1 MDSTS
6 AARRT
11 IDGRRNGPAPGERS
25 WEAVERPEA
34 SGAKAIGSL
43 DENDLRLMRVFR
55 VVAES
60 GGLTA
65 AELRLNMER
74 STISRSIKTLEAR
87 LGGCLCLRGPMGFEL
102 TELGENV
109 LKAAISACDTLD
121 AIRDDLN
128 RARNLLTGD
137 LMVGIADNC
146 LTNPTCRMAEA
157 LAAFGQEA
165 PAVRLHVVVRPP
177 VELARDVSSRQLHM
191 CVKGEFP
198 GDDLV
203 RHDLFHEEFRLYAGR
218 PCTLDA
224 LRDGTLGL
232 VVRNGDLQSTR
243 LRDSLAVASEAVA
256 LGLEAVATMIAGGRF
271 VGYLP
276 THYAEALT
284 DRLNLHEVS
293 GAEGCSYRT
302 RFFLNFERDRPLTAA
317 GQRLRE
323 IVQRVHRV

>member
-1 MDSTS
+1 M
-6 AARRT
+6 RRT
-11 IDGRRNGPAPGERS
+11 IDGRRSGPAPDGRS
-25 WEAVERPEA
+25 WEADERPDA

-109 LKAAISACDTLD
+109 LKAAVSACDTLD

-128 RARNLLTGD
+128 RARNILTGD
-137 LMVGIADNC
+137 LLVGIADNC
-146 LTNPTCRMAEA
+146 LTNSACRMAEA

-165 PAVRLHVVVRPP
+165 PAVRLHIVVRPP
-177 VELARDVSSRQLHM
+177 VELARDVMGRQLHM

-203 RHDLFHEEFRLYAGR
+203 RHDLFHEEFRLYAGH

-224 LRDGTLGL
+224 LREGTFGL
-232 VVRNGDLQSTR
+232 VVRNGDLRSMR
-243 LRDSLAVASEAVA
+243 LRDRLAVTSEAVG
-256 LGLEAVATMIAGGRF
+256 LGLEAVATMVAGGRF

-276 THYAEALT
+276 THYAEALA
-284 DRLNLHEVS
+284 DRLNLHEVT
-293 GAEGCSYRT
+293 GAEACRYRT
-302 RFFLNFERDRPLTAA
+302 RFYLGFERDRPLTAA

-323 IVQRVHRV
+323 IVCGVHRV

>member
-1 MDSTS
+1 M
-6 AARRT
+6 
-11 IDGRRNGPAPGERS
+11 IDGACSGSAPAEPAWPG
-25 WEAVERPEA
+25 AGRPDA
-34 SGAKAIGSL
+34 GGATAIGSL

-65 AELRLNMER
+65 AELRLHMER
-74 STISRSIKTLEAR
+74 STISRSIKTLETR

-102 TELGENV
+102 TDLGEAV

-121 AIRDDLN
+121 AIRDELN

-137 LMVGIADNC
+137 LMLGIADNC
-146 LTNPTCRMAEA
+146 LTNPACRMTEA
-157 LAAFGQEA
+157 LAAFGREA
-165 PAVRLHVVVRPP
+165 PAVRLHIVVRPP
-177 VELARDVSSRQLHM
+177 VELARDVLGRRLHM

-203 RHDLFHEEFRLYAGR
+203 RHDLFQEDFRLYAGR
-218 PCTLDA
+218 PCSLDA

-243 LRDSLAVASEAVA
+243 LRDRLGVASEAVA
-256 LGLEAVATMIAGGRF
+256 LGLEAVATMLAGGRF
-271 VGYLP
+271 AGFLP
-276 THYAEALT
+276 THYAEAMA
-284 DRLNLHEVS
+284 DRLDLHVVS
-293 GAEGCSYRT
+293 GAEACNYRT

-317 GQRLRE
+317 GQKLRD
-323 IVQRVHRV
+323 IVRAVHRV